1 MRPSLSFLRWS
12 GIAALSGTYVWLAYL
27 TTTQSE
33 QGTLAAIVAI
43 TPVLAFALVLAWRA
57 RHRGLSVAAWCCA
70 VAGLVLAW
78 PLIEARFAWVYF
90 IQHAGVFMLLAL
102 TFGRTLLPREEPLI
116 TRLARMVHGHQL
128 APEIRRYTRWVTL
141 AWTLFFAA
149 MTVASGILFGLGD
162 LARWSFFA
170 TLLTPVLVAGTF
182 AAEYLV
188 RLWAL
193 PAEIRTGLI
202 ESIRAGFDAARGTT
216 PRAL

>member
-1 MRPSLSFLRWS
+1 MRPSLGFLRWI
-12 GIAALSGTYVWLAYL
+12 GIATVSSTYVWLAYL
-27 TTTQSE
+27 TTVSDE

-43 TPVLAFALVLAWRA
+43 TPVIVFALVLAWRTC
-57 RHRGLSVAAWCCA
+57 HRGLSMVLWCCA
-70 VAGLVLAW
+70 VAALVLAW
-78 PLIEARFAWVYF
+78 PVIEASFAWVYF
-90 IQHAGVFMLLAL
+90 IQHAGVLMLLAL
-102 TFGRTLLPREEPLI
+102 VFGRTLLPREEPLV

-141 AWTLFFAA
+141 TWTLFFVA

-170 TLLTPVLVAGTF
+170 TLLTPALVAATF

-188 RLWAL
+188 RRWAL

-202 ESIRAGFDAARGTT
+202 ESIRAGFEAARGTL
-216 PRAL
+216 PPAL